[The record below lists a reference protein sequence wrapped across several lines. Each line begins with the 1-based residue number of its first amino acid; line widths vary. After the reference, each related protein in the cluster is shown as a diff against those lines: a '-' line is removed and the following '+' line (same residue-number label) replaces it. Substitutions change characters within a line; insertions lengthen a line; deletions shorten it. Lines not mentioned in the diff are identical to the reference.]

1 MKKQDLCWGKEIE
14 EVVMDKFQYSEPKN
28 APKSPE
34 ELIEDLQ
41 FVSKKMNTE
50 KVSQKIYTEHGKYN
64 CSTFI
69 HHFGTWNK
77 ALLKAGLKVS
87 NVVNYTDE
95 KLFENILNVWQK
107 KGSQPVRKDMNTIMS
122 EISSGPYNRRF
133 NSWTAAIKEFID
145 YANINEISSV
155 KKEGIKTSEHKTSRD
170 PSLRLRFKVL
180 NRDHFSCVQCGASPA
195 KDTKVELHVDH
206 IKPWSK
212 GGETELSNL
221 QTLCQNCNLGKSN
234 LD

>member
-1 MKKQDLCWGKEIE
+1 
-14 EVVMDKFQYSEPKN
+14 MDKFQYSEPKN
-28 APKSPE
+28 APKTSE
-34 ELIEDLQ
+34 ELIRDLQ
-41 FVSKKMNTE
+41 VVAEKLNVHKMTL
-50 KVSQKIYTEHGKYN
+50 KLYTEHGKYD
-64 CSTFI
+64 CSTI
-69 HHFGTWNK
+69 IRRFGTWNV
-77 ALLKAGLKVS
+77 ALKEAGLSVS
-87 NVVNYTDE
+87 NVVGYDDDE
-95 KLFENILNVWQK
+95 LFENILNVWQK
-107 KGSQPVRKDMNTIMS
+107 KGSQPVRRDMNTEMS
-122 EISSGPYNRRF
+122 KISSYPYSRRF
-133 NSWTAAIKEFID
+133 SSWAVAIKEFID

-234 LD
+234 IY